1 MQSAYKLNYALN
13 SLVVVTHGS
22 FRPIQIIKCGGF
34 HSRANF
40 AFGKIFL
47 NDIIKVSES
56 FFWRHDTIQIHR
68 LFRRGESLMCT
79 FVCKRNKIVICFA
92 FSCPSILYIIHV
104 HYNKSSNMHNGKFM
118 AQWFYQDII
127 FL

>member
-56 FFWRHDTIQIHR
+56 FFDGTIR
-68 LFRRGESLMCT
+68 YRFTGYLGE
-79 FVCKRNKIVICFA
+79 VKV
-92 FSCPSILYIIHV
+92 
-104 HYNKSSNMHNGKFM
+104 
-118 AQWFYQDII
+118 
-127 FL
+127 